1 MTHARHY
8 PIVPLYRAESVR
20 ELDRRAIEVHGIDGY
35 DLMRRAGRRAF
46 EILRGRWPEARAVT
60 ICCGGGNNGGD
71 GYVVA
76 RLAKEAGLSVQLIA
90 MKAPDELASTAAQA
104 ARDWLA
110 LGGTVENP
118 DERLRGDV
126 IVDAL
131 LGTGLDRPVRD
142 DYARLIDH
150 INDERR
156 PVLAVDVPSGLNA
169 DTGMPQGRCVRAEA
183 TVTFI
188 GRKRGLHTG
197 QAGRWCGAVL
207 FDSLET
213 PPAIHE
219 GMAADAMLLDASQLS
234 GWLPPRPADTHKG
247 DLGRLLVVGGNH
259 GMAGAP
265 VLAGR
270 AALRTGSGLVTLAT
284 RAQNALLAPSIQ
296 PELMSHGVETLEAFE
311 PLVERADILALG
323 PGLGQDDWARALF
336 KRAVESEHPIV
347 VDADGLNLLAGEPTR
362 RGNWIL
368 TPHPGEAARLLDTGV
383 AEVQADR
390 FAAVSA
396 LAERFEAVV
405 VLKGHGSLVAGPGSG
420 VAVCPHGNPAM
431 ASAGMGDALTGIV
444 ASLMGQGLGPFDAA
458 CAGVLVHALAGDR
471 AARERRQVLAGDLIE
486 ALARVLP
493 T

>member
-1 MTHARHY
+1 M
-8 PIVPLYRAESVR
+8 PLYRAESVR
-20 ELDRRAIEVHGIDGY
+20 ELDRRAIEIHGIDGY

-90 MKAPDELASTAAQA
+90 MKAPDELAGKAAQA

-150 INDERR
+150 INDASR

-169 DTGMPQGRCVRAEA
+169 DTGMPQGRCVHAEA

-207 FDSLET
+207 FDALET
-213 PPAIHE
+213 PPEIHE
-219 GMAADAMLLDASQLS
+219 GMPPDATLLDAAQLP

-247 DLGRLLVVGGNH
+247 DLGRLLIVGGNH

-270 AALRTGSGLVTLAT
+270 AALRTGSGLVTIAT

-311 PLVERADILALG
+311 PLAERADTLALG

-336 KRAVESEHPIV
+336 KRAVESAHPIV
-347 VDADGLNLLAGEPTR
+347 VDADALNLLASEPTR

-458 CAGVLVHALAGDR
+458 CAGVLTHALAGDR

-493 T
+493 A

>member
-1 MTHARHY
+1 M
-8 PIVPLYRAESVR
+8 
-20 ELDRRAIEVHGIDGY
+20 
-35 DLMRRAGRRAF
+35 
-46 EILRGRWPEARAVT
+46 
-60 ICCGGGNNGGD
+60 
-71 GYVVA
+71 
-76 RLAKEAGLSVQLIA
+76 
-90 MKAPDELASTAAQA
+90 APD
-104 ARDWLA
+104 A
-110 LGGTVENP
+110 L
-118 DERLRGDV
+118 DER
-126 IVDAL
+126 
-131 LGTGLDRPVRD
+131 
-142 DYARLIDH
+142 
-150 INDERR
+150 
-156 PVLAVDVPSGLNA
+156 
-169 DTGMPQGRCVRAEA
+169 
-183 TVTFI
+183 
-188 GRKRGLHTG
+188 
-197 QAGRWCGAVL
+197 
-207 FDSLET
+207 
-213 PPAIHE
+213 
-219 GMAADAMLLDASQLS
+219 
-234 GWLPPRPADTHKG
+234 
-247 DLGRLLVVGGNH
+247 
-259 GMAGAP
+259 
-265 VLAGR
+265 R